1 MDRQT
6 LIPAMYEAM
15 LRELGPSGWWPAE
28 SPLEVAVGAV
38 LTQNTNWRNVS
49 RAIDNLREAGMLDGA
64 KLMALA
70 PEDLAELIRPAGYY
84 RLKAGRLRNLLAF
97 LDRECQFDFSRLKEQ
112 EMEELREGLLS
123 VRGVGPETADSIL
136 LYALDMPSFVVDA
149 YTKRILNRHNLVTE
163 DVEYHEMRELF
174 MDILDPDPQVYNE
187 YHALLVRTGHAWCKK
202 RQQQCDSCP
211 LRDFL

>member
-1 MDRQT
+1 
-6 LIPAMYEAM
+6 MYEAM